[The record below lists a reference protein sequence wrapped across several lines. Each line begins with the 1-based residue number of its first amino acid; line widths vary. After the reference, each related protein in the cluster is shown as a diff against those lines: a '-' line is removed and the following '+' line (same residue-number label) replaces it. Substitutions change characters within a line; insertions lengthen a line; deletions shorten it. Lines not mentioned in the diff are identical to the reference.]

1 MLKPCII
8 GLGYVGLPILLNL
21 SKKIKTIGFDINK
34 KRILDL
40 KNSRDTF
47 NEFKK
52 RDFAKKKIFFTNDVL
67 KAKSA
72 NFFIVAV
79 PTPISKSKYPDLSHL
94 KKVSE
99 NISKI
104 LKKGD
109 IIFFESTVY
118 PGVTNNLCKTI
129 LEKKSKLM

>member
-52 RDFAKKKIFFTNDVL
+52 RDFAKK
-67 KAKSA
+67 
-72 NFFIVAV
+72 NFFY
-79 PTPISKSKYPDLSHL
+79 K
-94 KKVSE
+94 
-99 NISKI
+99 
-104 LKKGD
+104 
-109 IIFFESTVY
+109 
-118 PGVTNNLCKTI
+118 
-129 LEKKSKLM
+129 